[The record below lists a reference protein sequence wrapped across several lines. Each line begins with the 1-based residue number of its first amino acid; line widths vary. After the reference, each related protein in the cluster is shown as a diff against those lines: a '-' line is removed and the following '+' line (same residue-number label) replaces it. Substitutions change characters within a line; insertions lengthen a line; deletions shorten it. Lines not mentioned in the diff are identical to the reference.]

1 MPNLILA
8 VSMTMAL
15 LAPAAAQTSPS
26 GPVPA
31 SPGAVTS
38 STTAIATLKGATRIL
53 TVDALEAMDLVG
65 ADGKGIGAVDGVV
78 ENNADNKQFALVRR
92 GGLLGLGA
100 REIAIPLEN
109 LAIESGRVTLRNM
122 DVAQFDEIPEFKAAG
137 NSYRRLDKTQEI
149 SLPQQR

>member
-1 MPNLILA
+1 MPNPILA
-8 VSMTMAL
+8 ASMTMAL

-26 GPVPA
+26 VPVPA
-31 SPGAVTS
+31 SPGAVTG
-38 STTAIATLKGATRIL
+38 STTAIATLKGTTRIL

-78 ENNADNKQFALVRR
+78 ENSADNKQFALVRR

-109 LAIESGRVTLRNM
+109 LAVESGKVTLRNM
-122 DVAQFDEIPEFKAAG
+122 DVAQFDEIPEFEDAG
-137 NSYRRLDKTQEI
+137 NAYRRLDKTQEI